1 MLSSTTI
8 DYGSS
13 RSTSGGWPIVFVN
26 SDVHSY
32 RFCSLYS
39 TRPSRKQRAKVRT
52 DHANQRNTGL
62 KAGNFC
68 PEFEQ
73 FKHVLSPE
81 FTGFENREPLLG
93 RVLNHPIV
101 EVLNIHAKLL
111 TIEAKKCST
120 FAQITRKR
128 SKHSSILFLYRAAYQ
143 NRRSWSHMR
152 SPSFASLSSRTSSES
167 NLLLC
172 DHTGWC
178 TNPSIDHEKGRE

>member
-111 TIEAKKCST
+111 TIEAKTCSLFT
-120 FAQITRKR
+120 PFTSWPLFPR
-128 SKHSSILFLYRAAYQ
+128 SL
-143 NRRSWSHMR
+143 MR
-152 SPSFASLSSRTSSES
+152 PEASGTKV
-167 NLLLC
+167 
-172 DHTGWC
+172 
-178 TNPSIDHEKGRE
+178 P